1 MHIRDTIGVYP
12 NTLTDEQCDEL
23 IAAFHEYKDY
33 HYKGVVAMGYDKATK
48 DTTDFN
54 LLDVPELQELTAL
67 VAEAANEKVD
77 LYVQRYRTTE
87 EFNTSEYLFGK
98 GTYYPVWQLQRYE
111 KGVGHFKSFHT
122 EGEYKE
128 FSNRLF
134 AVMFYLN
141 DVEDGGETEFLHQGL
156 FVKPTKGTF
165 LVWPA
170 PWPYVHRGHVPI
182 SDNKYILTTWLCRTE
197 DDDDEFEEN

>member
-1 MHIRDTIGVYP
+1 
-12 NTLTDEQCDEL
+12 
-23 IAAFHEYKDY
+23 
-33 HYKGVVAMGYDKATK
+33 MGYDKATK

-141 DVEDGGETEFLHQGL
+141 DVEEGGETEFLHQGL